1 MNSCCKIPTYGTYS
15 LPRKGFNVEA
25 LLSKIEALGLATYT
39 KDGLMSSADKQK
51 LDCLQ
56 PAIVK
61 YNTTAYWDSRVSYI
75 PGPGDIIIYSDFKT
89 TEKDGETIYVPGIK
103 IGTGNAYVQDLAFIN
118 DFDST
123 EIMEHISNTVIHVTQ
138 EEKDFW
144 NNKLNVDDMQEV
156 IGEALVFNRR

>member
-89 TEKDGETIYVPGIK
+89 IEN
-103 IGTGNAYVQDLAFIN
+103 GTGNAYVQDLAFIN
-118 DFDST
+118 DFDSA

-144 NNKLNVDDMQEV
+144 NNKLNIDDAQEV
-156 IGEALVFNRR
+156 IGEVLVFNRR